1 MTTHA
6 RPETV
11 TVLGHD
17 SNDSWPV
24 VGSETMALQE
34 MRHVQRLGDA
44 ANTVLQQARHIL
56 AQSGRPTDA
65 VNVQRVGLVTG
76 YVQSGKTLSFTHVCT
91 LARDNGFPLIVVI
104 TGISTNLFQQSSDRL
119 THDLRLLSR
128 PDRKWL
134 HVPIDTKAPLP
145 SQRIADAL
153 SDWEDRTLPDSRRQ
167 AVLVTVMKNH
177 RHLDYLVR
185 TLQGV
190 QLANAT
196 ALVIDDEGDQA
207 SLNYLVSRARESTT
221 YRHIGRLRALLPR
234 HAFLQYT
241 ATPQA
246 PLLINIIDAL
256 SPAFASVLTPGP
268 GYTGGLT
275 FFPPGNPG
283 ASRRYVRTIPPNE
296 VPTTSQPL
304 LGPPPSYLQAMAT
317 FYLGVACGEL
327 RDNGEGNRSMMVHP
341 HQTTSLH
348 ADYHVWAEA
357 LKVEWQ
363 RLLAASHD
371 DDGRVALLELLN
383 AAYTDLSTT
392 CEQPLPELEELLRE
406 LPRAIRRT
414 DIWQVN
420 AASGATPSVPW
431 KDRYAHIL
439 VGGQAMDRGFTVE
452 GLTVTYMPRG
462 LGQGNADTVQ
472 QRARFFGYKQGYLG
486 FCRIWLEQ
494 DVRDAFAE
502 YVDHEENMR
511 ARLRDWVD
519 RPLREWK
526 RAFFLDSALQPT
538 RRQVLSL
545 GFARG
550 NDGDRWVDPSRPHEL
565 PDAVQDNNAVIAS
578 FVASLALSPDPGSP
592 NRTPHQRHQV
602 AHGVPLRRAYELL
615 ESLRLADT
623 GDSLQNTAL
632 LLQIGAWLDNHVD
645 ATCSVYLMRPD
656 VPDRRRTRTKDDE
669 LGNFYQGANPSSG
682 PDQGSVYPGDRELK
696 HPTDLTL
703 QIHTYDLHPH
713 PEGDDPTIYQGVRLV
728 AVHVP
733 ALMGRD
739 WLVQ

>member
-1 MTTHA
+1 MTTDQTN
-6 RPETV
+6 ETI
-11 TVLGHD
+11 TVLADHSD
-17 SNDSWPV
+17 DWPI
-24 VGSETMALQE
+24 VGSETMALQD
-34 MRHVQRLGDA
+34 MPHVRRLGDA
-44 ANTVLQQARHIL
+44 AEAVLQQARQIL
-56 AQSGRPTDA
+56 ARSGRQHQAGAPQPVA
-65 VNVQRVGLVTG
+65 LVTG

-91 LARDNGFPLIVVI
+91 LARDNGFPLIIVI
-104 TGISTNLFQQSSDRL
+104 TGISTNLFEQSSDRL
-119 THDLRLLSR
+119 TRDLRLSTR

-134 HVPIDTKAPLP
+134 HVPIDTRVPLP
-145 SQRIADAL
+145 STRIADAL
-153 SDWEDRTLPDSRRQ
+153 SDWDDASLADSRRQ
-167 AVLVTVMKNH
+167 AVLITVMKNH

-190 QLANAT
+190 PLANFP

-234 HAFLQYT
+234 HIYLQYT

-256 SPAFASVLTPGP
+256 SPSYAAVLTPGP

-275 FFPPGNPG
+275 FFPPGTPSG
-283 ASRRYVRTIPPNE
+283 SQRYVRTIPSNE
-296 VPTTSQPL
+296 VPTTAQPL
-304 LGPPPSYLQAMAT
+304 AGPPPSYLDAMML

-327 RDNGEGNRSMMVHP
+327 LDNGQGNRTMMVHP

-348 ADYHVWAEA
+348 ADYYIWAES
-357 LKVEWQ
+357 LKADWQ
-363 RLLAASHD
+363 RLLASPNQEEKAT
-371 DDGRVALLELLN
+371 LLSLLRS
-383 AAYTDLSTT
+383 AYDDLSST
-392 CEQPLPELEELLRE
+392 CDPPLPSLDEVLRE

-414 DIWQVN
+414 TIWQVN
-420 AASGATPSVPW
+420 AASGPTPSVPW
-431 KDRYAHIL
+431 RDSYAHIL
-439 VGGQAMDRGFTVE
+439 IGGQAMDRGFTVE

-472 QRARFFGYKQGYLG
+472 QRARFFGYKRSYLG

-502 YVDHEENMR
+502 YVEHEENMR
-511 ARLRDWVD
+511 ARLRDWAG
-519 RPLREWK
+519 RPLRDWK

-565 PDAVQDNNAVIAS
+565 PDAIQDNNAVIDS
-578 FVASLALSPDPGSP
+578 FVEGLSLSPDPGSP
-592 NRTPHQRHQV
+592 NRTLHQRHRV
-602 AHGVPLRRAYELL
+602 AHGVPLRKAYELL

-632 LLQIGAWLDNHVD
+632 LLQIGAWLEQHPD
-645 ATCSVYLMRPD
+645 ATCSVYLMSPD
-656 VPDRRRTRTKDDE
+656 APDRRRTRTKDDD

-682 PDQGSVYPGDRELK
+682 PDQGTVYPGDRLIR

-713 PEGDDPTIYQGVRLV
+713 PNGQDPMTYSAVRLV
-728 AVHVP
+728 AVHMP
-733 ALMGRD
+733 APMGKD

>member
-1 MTTHA
+1 MTTDN
-6 RPETV
+6 RNETV
-11 TVLGHD
+11 TVLSRD
-17 SNDSWPV
+17 MDDWPV
-24 VGSETMALQE
+24 VGSETLALQD
-34 MRHVQRLGDA
+34 MPHVRRLGDA
-44 ANTVLQQARHIL
+44 AGTVLQQARQIL
-56 AQSGRPTDA
+56 AQTGRPADTA
-65 VNVQRVGLVTG
+65 NLQRVGLVTG
-76 YVQSGKTLSFTHVCT
+76 YVQSGKTLSFTHICT
-91 LARDNGFPLIVVI
+91 LARDNGFPLIIVI
-104 TGISTNLFQQSSDRL
+104 TGISKNLFQQSSDRL

-134 HVPIDTKAPLP
+134 HVPIDTQAALP
-145 SQRIADAL
+145 SPRIADAL
-153 SDWEDRTLPDSRRQ
+153 SDWDDNTLSDSRRQ

-190 QLANAT
+190 GAPLANSST
-196 ALVIDDEGDQA
+196 LVIDDEGDQA

-234 HAFLQYT
+234 HTYLQYT

-256 SPAFASVLTPGP
+256 SPAYAAVLMPGP

-275 FFPPGNPG
+275 FF
-283 ASRRYVRTIPPNE
+283 SSQQYVRTIPLTE
-296 VPTTSQPL
+296 VPTPTQPL
-304 LGPPPSYLQAMAT
+304 SGPPPSYLQAMAT

-327 RDNGEGNRSMMVHP
+327 RDNGQGNRTMMVHP

-348 ADYHVWAEA
+348 ADYYVWAET
-357 LKVEWQ
+357 LKADWQ
-363 RLLAASHD
+363 RLLASTND
-371 DDGRVALLELLN
+371 DERAPLLGLLDS
-383 AAYTDLSTT
+383 AHADLSTT
-392 CEQPLPELEELLRE
+392 CDQSLPPLDELLKE

-414 DIWQVN
+414 TIWQVN

-431 KDRYAHIL
+431 RDSYSHIL
-439 VGGQAMDRGFTVE
+439 IGGQAMDRGFTVE

-472 QRARFFGYKQGYLG
+472 QRARFFGYKQSYLG

-494 DVRDAFAE
+494 DVREAFAE
-502 YVDHEENMR
+502 YVEHEENMR
-511 ARLRDWVD
+511 ARLRDWAG

-545 GFARG
+545 GYARG
-550 NDGDRWVDPSRPHEL
+550 NDGARWVDPSRPHEL
-565 PDAVQDNNAVIAS
+565 PDAIQDNNATIDS
-578 FVASLALSPDPGSP
+578 FVAGLTLTPDPGSP
-592 NRTPHQRHQV
+592 NRTLHQRHKV
-602 AHGVPLRRAYELL
+602 AHGVSLRSAYELL
-615 ESLRLADT
+615 GALRLADT
-623 GDSLQNTAL
+623 VDSVQNTAL
-632 LLQIGAWLDNHVD
+632 LLQIGAWLELHPD

-656 VPDRRRTRTKDDE
+656 APDRKRTRTKDDE

-682 PDQGSVYPGDRELK
+682 PAQGSVYPGDREIK
-696 HPTDLTL
+696 HSTDLTL

-713 PEGDDPTIYQGVRLV
+713 VDGEDPTTYRDVEIV
-728 AVHVP
+728 AVHMP
-733 ALMGRD
+733 APMGRD